1 MILDNDQ
8 EEAPVLKAELE
19 AEFPYGVLLITD
31 AESTEQIPSW
41 DSPEEP
47 VAVAASALVVRV
59 RPADEGEV
67 TVRVVDS
74 PGDAAGGQIFAGEL
88 EVKSGVLKISDALS
102 AVTTEVQVTPGPLP
116 VQVYADSIV
125 EASSLYVVLT

>member
-1 MILDNDQ
+1 M
-8 EEAPVLKAELE
+8 LKAELE

-59 RPADEGEV
+59 RHADEGGEGEV

-74 PGDAAGGQIFAGEL
+74 PGDAAGGQIFSGEL

-102 AVTTEVQVTPGPLP
+102 AATTEVQVTPGPVP
-116 VQVYADSIV
+116 VQIYADSTV

>member
-1 MILDNDQ
+1 MNLDNDQ
-8 EEAPVLKAELE
+8 EEFPVLKAELE

-59 RPADEGEV
+59 RHAGEGEGEV
-67 TVRVVDS
+67 TVLVVDS
-74 PGDAAGGQIFAGEL
+74 PGDAAGVQIFAGEL
-88 EVKSGVLKISDALS
+88 EVKSRVLKISDALS
-102 AVTTEVQVTPGPLP
+102 AATTEVQVT
-116 VQVYADSIV
+116 
-125 EASSLYVVLT
+125 

>member
-1 MILDNDQ
+1 MNLDQD
-8 EEAPVLKAELE
+8 ELPVLKAELQ

-59 RPADEGEV
+59 RHAGEGEGADEGEV
-67 TVRVVDS
+67 TVRVFDS
-74 PGDAAGGQIFAGEL
+74 PGEAAGGQIFSGEL
-88 EVKSGVLKISDALS
+88 EVKSGLLNISDALS
-102 AVTTEVQVTPGPLP
+102 AATTEVQVT
-116 VQVYADSIV
+116 
-125 EASSLYVVLT
+125 

>member
-1 MILDNDQ
+1 MLT
-8 EEAPVLKAELE
+8 AAWE

-31 AESTEQIPSW
+31 AESTEQVPSW

-47 VAVAASALVVRV
+47 VAASGLVVRI
-59 RPADEGEV
+59 RHADEGEV

-102 AVTTEVQVTPGPLP
+102 AAHRGPGHTWSGAGADLRRLDRGSVQSVCSADLSDTP
-116 VQVYADSIV
+116 VSVRRR
-125 EASSLYVVLT
+125 